1 MPHEEGSDATLTERP
16 HSEPND
22 ERYDAQRV
30 ERKWFERWQQ
40 NAALYAA
47 EPASDQA
54 KPAKK
59 KYYVLEMLPYPSGAL
74 HMGHV
79 RNYSIGDALAR
90 YMWMNGYN
98 VLHPMGWDSFGLPAE
113 NAAIQNNTPPRQW
126 TLGNIA
132 NMKAQMKRLGFA
144 YDWSREITTCLPE
157 YYRWNQWFFLKL
169 FEQGLAYRKKSKVNW
184 CPKCATVLA
193 NEQVVNGCCWR
204 HEDTVVGQRELEQ
217 WFVRT
222 TKYADELLRGL
233 DKLEGWPE
241 KVRTMQRNWIGRSEG
256 TLVDFKLDG
265 AAGAAGSAISVFTT
279 RVDTIYG
286 ATSVQLAPEH
296 PIVRDLAAT
305 NADLRAKVDGLIA
318 EQRKAKETGDIGE
331 IEKHGVPTGRYAI
344 NPFNGEKVP
353 VWVANY
359 ILMDYGTGAI
369 MSVPAHDERDYE
381 FATKYKLEIRLVI
394 LPISNDPEETV
405 AEPPLPFVSHEGV
418 LINSG
423 RFKGLTCDE
432 AIKKMSAYAEQKGFG
447 KATVT
452 YRLKDWGISRQRYW
466 GTPIPMLYCEK
477 DGIVAVP
484 EKDLPVVLPENVDI
498 TLTGGSPLERV
509 PGFVNATCP
518 KCGGPAR
525 RETDTMDTFV
535 DSSWYFYR
543 YTDAHNDHAPF
554 DSKTAQYWFGDRG
567 IDQYIG
573 GVEHAI
579 LHLIYSRFWTKF
591 MRDLGLI
598 ANEEPVERLF
608 TQGMV
613 IKDGAKMSKSLGNV
627 VSPDEMVARYGAD
640 AARMNSLFAA
650 PPDRDLDWQDS
661 GIEGIQRFLG
671 RVYRFVVRHA
681 EPNHPNWRKP
691 VPGDLPPPARSIQ
704 RKLHQTIK
712 RVSDDFQGRWH
723 FNTCISA
730 IMELVNVL
738 YGAEDAIAKNEIPGP
753 FLAQVERNLVLL
765 LGPFAPYLAH
775 ELWEMLGE
783 QGSLLRAP
791 WPKYDAALAKE
802 EEIEI
807 PVQVNGKL
815 RSRVVVPADSA
826 EETILERALADEKI
840 QAAIAGKQI
849 VKKIYVPGKLV
860 NVVVK

>member
-1 MPHEEGSDATLTERP
+1 MPPEEKSKFPDDRP
-16 HSEPND
+16 D
-22 ERYDAQRV
+22 LRYDAQSV
-30 ERKWFERWQQ
+30 ESKWFARWQ
-40 NAALYAA
+40 ADPELYAA
-47 EPASDQA
+47 EPDST
-54 KPAKK
+54 KK
-59 KYYVLEMLPYPSGAL
+59 KYYVLEMLPYPSGVL

-113 NAAIQNNTPPRQW
+113 NAAIQNNTPPREW

-132 NMKAQMKRLGFA
+132 KMKTQMNRLGFA
-144 YDWSREITTCLPE
+144 YDWSREVTTCLPE

-169 FEQGLAYRKKSKVNW
+169 FEKGLAYRKKSKVNW

-204 HEDTVVGQRELEQ
+204 HEDTLVEQRELEQ

-222 TKYADELLRGL
+222 TQYSDELLRDL
-233 DKLEGWPE
+233 DHLTGWPE

-256 TLVDFKLDG
+256 ALIDFKLDG
-265 AAGAAGSAISVFTT
+265 PTGPAGPKIMVFTT
-279 RVDTIYG
+279 RIDTIYG
-286 ATSVQLAPEH
+286 ATSLQLAPEH
-296 PIVRDLAAT
+296 PMVADLAAAS
-305 NADLRAKVDGLIA
+305 ADLRAKVAGLIA
-318 EQRKAKETGDIGE
+318 EQRTAKQEGNIGA
-331 IEKHGVPTGRYAI
+331 IEKDGFNTGRFAV
-344 NPFNGEKVP
+344 NPFNGEKIP
-353 VWVANY
+353 IWVANY

-381 FATKYKLEIRLVI
+381 FAKKYNLEIRLVI
-394 LPISNDPEETV
+394 LPRSDDPEETV
-405 AEPPLPFVSHEGV
+405 VEPPLPFTTTEGI

-423 RFKGLTCDE
+423 ADSGLDCEE
-432 AIKKMSAYAEQKGFG
+432 ALKKMSAFAGKHGFG

-477 DGIVAVP
+477 DGIVPVP
-484 EKDLPVVLPENVDI
+484 EKDLPVLLPENVAI
-498 TLTGGSPLERV
+498 TLADGSPLRKIPE
-509 PGFVNATCP
+509 FVNTTCP
-518 KCGGPAR
+518 RCGGPAR

-543 YTDAHNDHAPF
+543 YTDAHNDNAPF
-554 DSKTAQYWFGDRG
+554 DGKIAQYWFP

-598 ANEEPVERLF
+598 TNDEPVERLF

-613 IKDGAKMSKSLGNV
+613 IKDGAKMSKSKGNV

-640 AARMNSLFAA
+640 AARLYSLFAA

-671 RVYRFVVRHA
+671 RVYRFVLRHA
-681 EPNHPNWRKP
+681 TPRPDASP
-691 VPGDLPPPARSIQ
+691 ATSGPPAQAQMPAEARAIQ

-723 FNTCISA
+723 FNTCVAA
-730 IMELVNVL
+730 IMELVNEL
-738 YGAEDAIAKNEIPGP
+738 YGSEEAIARKAIPLA
-753 FLAQVERNLVLL
+753 FLAEVQRNLVLL
-765 LGPFAPYLAH
+765 LAPFAPYLAH
-775 ELWEMLGE
+775 ELWETLGE
-783 QGSLLRAP
+783 KGSLLKAA
-791 WPKYDAALAKE
+791 WPKYDAALAKGE
-802 EEIEI
+802 QVER

-815 RSRVVVPADSA
+815 RTVVIVPTDAP
-826 EETILERALADEKI
+826 ENVLTEIVLLDEKI
-840 QAAIAGKQI
+840 KAAIAGKQI
-849 VKKIYVPGKLV
+849 LKIINAKSLTNVIVQVASTAGDRKK
-860 NVVVK
+860 